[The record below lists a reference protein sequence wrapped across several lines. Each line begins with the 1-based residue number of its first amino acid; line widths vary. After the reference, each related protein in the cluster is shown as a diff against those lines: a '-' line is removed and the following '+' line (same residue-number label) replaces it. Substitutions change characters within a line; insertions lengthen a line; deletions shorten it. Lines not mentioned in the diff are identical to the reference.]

1 MCLGLALADTFAQQ
15 GLQVLHIVVLEHPD
29 VGATEPGSKTNGGMV
44 KFVRDDKAA
53 FSNESGN
60 DGRVCGETHGG
71 DEGILSANEHGD
83 EGLGNNMKIIG
94 TTSEPGSTRRDAV
107 ALDGLLNGIGATAP
121 GLGETEV
128 VVGGDVEGTGTGA
141 CEGTGTGACEDL
153 GMVVVERDA
162 VEKTNGAAGN
172 ASDGM
177 GETLVEAGFKA
188 AGIE

>member
-141 CEGTGTGACEDL
+141 CEDL